1 MESVE
6 VTLPTGFAV
15 DGQWR
20 RRAGLRPVNGRDEEL
35 LREKGSM
42 LLPAE
47 RTTALL
53 ARCLTH
59 IGRQASVSPEDV
71 RSLTVGD
78 RDALLLHLRRLT
90 LGNRIQASMVCPRE
104 GCREKLDVELA
115 VSDLLLPPNGN
126 AKEFFETE
134 VRDKKTTYKVKFRLP
149 NGADQEE
156 AARLALLDP
165 EAGSKRILER
175 CIRKVEKGK
184 VSVKTND
191 RPLKTLAKHLPRLM
205 AELDPQAE
213 VLLNMT
219 CPACEESFA
228 INFDIGDYFFR
239 ELMSHSDSL
248 YREVHILAF
257 HYHWA
262 EQEILNLS
270 HVKRQIYLDL
280 LSEALGPE
288 ES

>member
-6 VTLPTGFAV
+6 VTLPTGFAL
-15 DGQWR
+15 DGQWH
-20 RRAGLRPVNGRDEEL
+20 RRAGLRPVNGRDEEV

-47 RTTALL
+47 RTTVLL
-53 ARCLTH
+53 ARCLTN
-59 IGRQASVSPEDV
+59 IGRKASVSPEDV

-90 LGNRIQASMVCPRE
+90 LGDRIQALMVCPRE
-104 GCREKLDVELA
+104 RCREKLDVELA
-115 VSDLLLPPNGN
+115 VSDLLLPPNEN
-126 AKEFFETE
+126 AKELFETE
-134 VRDKKTTYKVKFRLP
+134 VRDKKTTYKVEFRLP

-165 EAGSKRILER
+165 EAGSRRILER
-175 CIRKVEKGK
+175 CIRKIEKGK
-184 VSVKTND
+184 ISVKVND
-191 RPLKTLAKHLPRLM
+191 QPLKALAKHLPRLM

-213 VLLNMT
+213 VVLNMN
-219 CPACEESFA
+219 CPACKARFA

-239 ELMSHSDSL
+239 ELMSHSDHL

-270 HVKRQIYLDL
+270 HVKRQVYLGL
-280 LSEALGPE
+280 LSEALSPE